1 MTSSATDVRAA
12 LVAVAA
18 RLLSEG
24 GPDAV
29 SVRRVAAEVG
39 SSTMAVYTHF
49 GGKPEL
55 LRAVHVDGFRNLGTR
70 LAKVRRTADPI
81 ADLAG
86 LARAYRRAA
95 LDQPLLF
102 KAMFSRSPV
111 ETLTDPEDQLA
122 ALSTFL
128 VLVEAVQRAIDAG
141 RLSPGPAD
149 QLALEA
155 WSAVHGLVTLE
166 VSGGIQSTGQA
177 TVALANLIRYLAI
190 GAGDDRERATASIPL
205 PR

>member
-1 MTSSATDVRAA
+1 MTSADDPRTA

-39 SSTMAVYTHF
+39 SSTMAVYTYF

-55 LRAVHVDGFRNLGTR
+55 LRAVHVEGFRNLGSR
-70 LAKVRRTADPI
+70 LAKVRRTEDPI

-95 LDQPLLF
+95 LDQPHLF
-102 KAMFSRSPV
+102 KAMFSRSPG
-111 ETLTDPEDQLA
+111 ETLTEVDDQLA

-141 RLSPGPAD
+141 RLDPGSAD

-155 WSAVHGLVTLE
+155 WSAVHGLVSLE
-166 VSGGIQSTGQA
+166 VAGAVQSRRQA
-177 TVALANLIRYLAI
+177 TVALAHLVRYLVI
-190 GAGDDRERATASIPL
+190 GAGDDRQRAAASVPL
-205 PR
+205 AR